1 MGFGKE
7 SLYIDRMGWT
17 AGLEITVLSVNLGEM
32 SGTLSQILS
41 ISITI
46 N

>member
-7 SLYIDRMGWT
+7 CLYIARKVWT
-17 AGLEITVLSVNLGEM
+17 AGLERTLVRVNLGEM